1 MTCRLEHLSVLQL
14 LIPEI
19 NKKAISNHAPPP
31 EKENQLDEDEK
42 KICLLVLQRK
52 KAKHNPSNAP
62 SKNRM
67 YPMQQSK
74 QNNFKIL
81 S

>member
-1 MTCRLEHLSVLQL
+1 MHHLLR
-14 LIPEI
+14 
-19 NKKAISNHAPPP
+19 
-31 EKENQLDEDEK
+31 K
-42 KICLLVLQRK
+42 KINWVRMRK
-52 KAKHNPSNAP
+52 NLSIGSGKKVKHNPSNAP